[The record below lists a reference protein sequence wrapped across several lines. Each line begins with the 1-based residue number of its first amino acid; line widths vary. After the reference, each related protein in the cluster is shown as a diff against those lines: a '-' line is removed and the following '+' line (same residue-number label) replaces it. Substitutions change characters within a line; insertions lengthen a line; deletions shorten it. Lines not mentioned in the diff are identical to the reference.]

1 MTVYNT
7 ITGIKNDIKAKL
19 PAILIA
25 AGLHPFEDYVT
36 GFPQDQNKRILAVWY
51 SEHRRSIENNF
62 VFDIQAQLTA
72 VQEKIAYKY
81 LDAIESYLKND
92 TLFVPESYGFA
103 SVGYDCQLLTNFDN
117 GQCSIFFDVTL
128 NDPLDDCD

>member
-1 MTVYNT
+1 LTVYNT
-7 ITGIKNDIKAKL
+7 ITGIKNDIKSKL

-25 AGLHPFEDYVT
+25 AGLYPFDEYVA
-36 GFPQDQNKRILAVWY
+36 GFPQDQTKKILAVWY
-51 SEHRRSIENNF
+51 SEHRRSTENNF
-62 VFDIQAQLTA
+62 VFNIQAQLTA
-72 VQEKIAYKY
+72 TQEEYTYKY
-81 LDAIESYLKND
+81 LDAIESYLKNN

-103 SVGYDCQLLTNFDN
+103 SVGYDCMLLTNFDN